1 MERAD
6 ILSYYTVKDAA
17 TFEFEEKKSIFIG
30 NVKRA
35 SSEEEAK
42 QFISEIKSKHKD
54 AKHNVYAYIIG
65 EDMRIQRRTDDGE
78 PQGTAGIPVLDV
90 IKNKGVTDI
99 AIVVTRYFGGILLG
113 TGGLARAYSKA
124 ASESINKGKIVLR
137 VKGKLLS
144 VTVNYDLLGKLQ
156 YLFEKKKWYIDNT
169 EYTDKIALSLKLENE
184 DIEMAE
190 AAINEIS
197 SGNCSFI
204 YGEEKYYFKI
214 ENRLF

>member
-1 MERAD
+1 M
-6 ILSYYTVKDAA
+6 SYYTVKDAA
-17 TFEFEEKKSIFIG
+17 TFELEEKKSIFIG
-30 NVKRA
+30 NVKRV
-35 SSEEEAK
+35 SNEQEAK
-42 QFISEIKSKHKD
+42 EFVAEIKGKHKD
-54 AKHNVYAYIIG
+54 ARHNVYAYIIG

-90 IKNKGVTDI
+90 IKKKGITDT

-113 TGGLARAYSKA
+113 AGGLARAYSKV
-124 ASESINKGKIVLR
+124 ASESISKGKIVLR
-137 VKGKLLS
+137 VKGKSLL

-169 EYTDKIALSLKLENE
+169 EYTDKIVLSLKFENE
-184 DIEMAE
+184 DIEMAK

-197 SGNCSFI
+197 SGNCLFSI
-204 YGEEKYYFKI
+204 GEERYYFKI

>member
-1 MERAD
+1 M
-6 ILSYYTVKDAA
+6 SYYTIKDAA

-30 NVKRA
+30 NVKRV

-42 QFISEIKSKHKD
+42 EFVNEIRSKHKD

-65 EDMRIQRRTDDGE
+65 EKMLIQRRTDDGE
-78 PQGTAGIPVLDV
+78 PQGSAGIPVIDV
-90 IKNKGVTDI
+90 IKNKGITDT

-113 TGGLARAYSKA
+113 VGGLARAYSKA

-137 VKGKLLS
+137 VKGKPLS
-144 VTVNYDLLGKLQ
+144 ITVNYDLLGKLQ

-169 EYTDKIALSLKLENE
+169 EYTDRVILSIKFENE
-184 DIEMAE
+184 EIEMAK
-190 AAINEIS
+190 AAINEIA
-197 SGNCSFI
+197 SGNCSFTE
-204 YGEEKYYFKI
+204 GKEKYYLKM

>member
-1 MERAD
+1 M
-6 ILSYYTVKDAA
+6 SYYTVKDAA
-17 TFEFEEKKSIFIG
+17 TFELEEKKSVFIG
-30 NVKRA
+30 NVKRV
-35 SSEEEAK
+35 SNEQEAK
-42 QFISEIKSKHKD
+42 EFVAEIKGKHKD
-54 AKHNVYAYIIG
+54 ARHNVYAYIIG

-90 IKNKGVTDI
+90 IKKKGITDT

-113 TGGLARAYSKA
+113 AGGLARAYSKV

-137 VKGKLLS
+137 VKGKSLL

-169 EYTDKIALSLKLENE
+169 EYTDKIVLSLKFENE
-184 DIEMAE
+184 DIEMAK

-197 SGNCSFI
+197 SGNCSFNV
-204 YGEEKYYFKI
+204 GEERYYFKI